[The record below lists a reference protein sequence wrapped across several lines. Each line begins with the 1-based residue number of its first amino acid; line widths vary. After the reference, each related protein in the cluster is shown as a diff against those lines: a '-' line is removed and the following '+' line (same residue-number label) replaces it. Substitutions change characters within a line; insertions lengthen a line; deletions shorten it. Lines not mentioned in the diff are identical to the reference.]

1 MAKNPQRPT
10 RPMDV
15 MFEVPHGED
24 LATFDN
30 YPDAQALVNTL
41 VGEGVS
47 ARALSI
53 VGKDV
58 TLVERVTGKI
68 GHGRAA
74 LSSAISGSWIG
85 AVAGLVVVLVDPS
98 DVITPVL
105 AGLLIGAGA
114 GMVVGMLLFTFSI
127 RHKKLYRSIHNVIAL
142 TYRVVVASTEFAHA
156 TEVLAKNAATSSR
169 SPHG

>member
-1 MAKNPQRPT
+1 MAKKEQRSS

-15 MFEVPHGED
+15 MIELPRGED

-47 ARALSI
+47 PRALSI
-53 VGKDV
+53 VGHDV
-58 TLVERVTGKI
+58 RLVERVIGKI

-74 LSSAISGSWIG
+74 LSSAISGSWLG
-85 AVAGLVVVLVDPS
+85 ALAGLVVVLVDPS
-98 DVITPVL
+98 DFITPVL

-114 GMVVGMLLFTFSI
+114 GMVVGMLLFTFSY
-127 RHKKLYRSIHNVIAL
+127 RHKKFYRSMQNVIAQS
-142 TYRVVVASTEFAHA
+142 YRVVVSSPEHAHA
-156 TEVLAKNAATSSR
+156 TEVLARHRGQTL
-169 SPHG
+169 